1 MNHIE
6 VLRKASLH
14 CCIERM
20 IPKHINVDGSQRR
33 HQLTAIRVVRGILCL
48 VVLLTTA
55 CMTLIYCAPLFT
67 LLLRLFS
74 IHYSRKVV
82 ALLFGAWLSMWPF
95 LFEKINNTKVVFSG
109 DSVPSKERVLLF
121 ANHRT
126 EVDWMYLW
134 DLALRKGCLGSIKYV
149 LKSSLMKLPVFGW
162 GFQVLEFISVERK
175 WEIDESMM
183 RRKLSTFTDTRDS
196 LWLAVFPEGTDY
208 TEQKCMTSQKY
219 AAENSLP
226 ILENVLLP
234 KSRGFYA
241 CLEALR
247 ESLDAVYDISIAYK
261 HRCPTFLDNAFGVDP
276 LEVHIH
282 IRRFSP
288 HEIPASE
295 KDVAVWLIERF
306 RIKDQ
311 LLTDFTN
318 LGYFPDEGSEGDL
331 STFSCLVKVAAM
343 IFLTCVFI
351 YLTFFSAFWFK
362 IYVLISAVYLTYI
375 THFDIQPTPI
385 LGSLKALVCSKK
397 EL

>member
-1 MNHIE
+1 
-6 VLRKASLH
+6 
-14 CCIERM
+14 M
-20 IPKHINVDGSQRR
+20 IPKHINADGSHRR

-48 VVLLTTA
+48 AVLLTTA

-183 RRKLSTFTDTRDS
+183 RRKLSTFKDTRDS

-208 TEQKCMTSQKY
+208 T
-219 AAENSLP
+219 
-226 ILENVLLP
+226 
-234 KSRGFYA
+234 
-241 CLEALR
+241 
-247 ESLDAVYDISIAYK
+247 IAYK

-295 KDVAVWLIERF
+295 KDVAVWLTERF

-318 LGYFPDEGSEGDL
+318 LGYFPDEGTEGDL
-331 STFSCLVKVAAM
+331 STFSCL
-343 IFLTCVFI
+343 
-351 YLTFFSAFWFK
+351 

-385 LGSLKALVCSKK
+385 LGSLKALICSKK